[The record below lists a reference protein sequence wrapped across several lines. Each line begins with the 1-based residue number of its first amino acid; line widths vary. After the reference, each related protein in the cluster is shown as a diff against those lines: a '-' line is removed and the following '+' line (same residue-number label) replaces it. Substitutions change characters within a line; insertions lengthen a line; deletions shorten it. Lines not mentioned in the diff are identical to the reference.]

1 MEPDITDFEHSV
13 GVIDKMIHDSACL
26 LTIERWEELLQAL
39 EVVIPSSSLVVDK
52 TVEDSDEDIEWS
64 EAD

>member
-13 GVIDKMIHDSACL
+13 GVIDNMIHDSACL

-39 EVVIPSSSLVVDK
+39 EIVVPSSSLVVDK
-52 TVEDSDEDIEWS
+52 TVEDSDEDIEWA
-64 EAD
+64 EAN

>member
-64 EAD
+64 EAN

>member
-39 EVVIPSSSLVVDK
+39 EIVVPSSSLVVDK
-52 TVEDSDEDIEWS
+52 TVEDSDEDIEWA
-64 EAD
+64 EAN

>member
-52 TVEDSDEDIEWS
+52 TVEDSDEDIEWT

>member
-13 GVIDKMIHDSACL
+13 SVIDKMIHDSACL

-39 EVVIPSSSLVVDK
+39 EIVVPSSSLVVDK
-52 TVEDSDEDIEWS
+52 TVEDSDEDIEWA
-64 EAD
+64 EAN

>member
-52 TVEDSDEDIEWS
+52 MVEDSDEDIEWS